1 MSARPPMPTQLSI
14 FADFTYFLAIILLS
28 LSIYIQTRSLLKFS
42 HHKGIRYFRN
52 SYLYFSM
59 IYFFR
64 LIILSLQLLGST
76 ITPDAA
82 DAIQSISLF
91 LVIYFSL
98 AAILSLLSSF
108 SWKKYSFISDNRLQL
123 ASLFLASVGF
133 FAKLPSI
140 LLIAGIVAV
149 LFLLLKAYDNYQNKR
164 RIFSQLFIIY
174 ILLVFFI
181 LFDLLPATQE
191 LIPFWAR
198 LAGYVG
204 SVSVFVY
211 INVRVKKVLAA
222 GKEEEK

>member
-1 MSARPPMPTQLSI
+1 MPTQLSV
-14 FADFTYFLAIILLS
+14 FADFTYFLAIFLLS

-42 HHKGIRYFRN
+42 HHRGIGYFRN
-52 SYLYFSM
+52 SYLYFSI

-64 LIILSLQLLGST
+64 LTILVLQLLGST
-76 ITPDAA
+76 ITVDATNT
-82 DAIQSISLF
+82 IQSISLF
-91 LVIYFSL
+91 LVIYFSF

-108 SWKKYSFISDNRLQL
+108 SWRKYSFISDNRLHL

-140 LLIAGIVAV
+140 LVIAGIVAV
-149 LFLLLKAYDNYQNKR
+149 LFLFLKAYDNYQNKR
-164 RIFSQLFIIY
+164 RVFSQLFIIY

-191 LIPFWAR
+191 LVPFEVK
-198 LAGYVG
+198 LAGYIG
-204 SVSVFVY
+204 AVSVFVY